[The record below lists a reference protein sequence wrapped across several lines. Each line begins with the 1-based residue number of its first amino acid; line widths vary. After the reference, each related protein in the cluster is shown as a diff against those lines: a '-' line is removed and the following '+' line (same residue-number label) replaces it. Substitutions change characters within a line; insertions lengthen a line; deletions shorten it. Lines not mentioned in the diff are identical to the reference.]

1 MPIFRLIEWL
11 FHMVMRSQSHDN
23 KPCVVSTQGV
33 LMHGRLIHLS
43 SDCPSDHFG
52 NDTWGQLCTLLKNR
66 NIEFICLKMS
76 VVAVWIPV
84 CVSVKY
90 LSIWINIDEMPA
102 V

>member
-1 MPIFRLIEWL
+1 MCAE
-11 FHMVMRSQSHDN
+11 
-23 KPCVVSTQGV
+23 
-33 LMHGRLIHLS
+33 
-43 SDCPSDHFG
+43 
-52 NDTWGQLCTLLKNR
+52 NDTWDQLCTLLKNR

-90 LSIWINIDEMPA
+90 LSIRINIHEMPA